1 MHTLLVREGADVG
14 SCAGVALLFVH
25 PKVHLPKCGYL
36 RQVSDADHL
45 CGFSHA
51 LHHTS
56 HALCHRTAHTRV
68 DLVENDGGEVA
79 FLRNQGFEGEH
90 YTSDFT
96 ARGCLRHILQRHL
109 FVGSEE
115 KAHRIAAHAVGT
127 RTRGEIE
134 EDLHRRH
141 AQFLQSLGEI
151 VHHLRCRLLSRCS
164 ELSSQ
169 CCDRSKGALHLS
181 FCGSDARVSIVD
193 SRESLAQI
201 LSNGEEF
208 ADFADLVFLF

>member
-1 MHTLLVREGADVG
+1 M
-14 SCAGVALLFVH
+14 
-25 PKVHLPKCGYL
+25 
-36 RQVSDADHL
+36 SDAEHL

-68 DLVENDGGEVA
+68 DLVENNGGEVT
-79 FLRNQGFEGEH
+79 FLSYQGFEGEH
-90 YTSDFT
+90 HTSDFT
-96 ARGCLRHILQRHL
+96 ARGCLCHILQRHL
-109 FVGSEE
+109 FVSSEE
-115 KAHRIAAHAVGT
+115 KAHRIAAHTVGT

-141 AQFLQSLGEI
+141 AEFLQPLGEI
-151 VHHLRCRLLSRCS
+151 VHHLRCRLLARRS
-164 ELSSQ
+164 ELSPQ
-169 CCDRSKGALHLS
+169 GCDRSKGAFHLS
-181 FCGSDARVSIVD
+181 FCRSDARVSIVD